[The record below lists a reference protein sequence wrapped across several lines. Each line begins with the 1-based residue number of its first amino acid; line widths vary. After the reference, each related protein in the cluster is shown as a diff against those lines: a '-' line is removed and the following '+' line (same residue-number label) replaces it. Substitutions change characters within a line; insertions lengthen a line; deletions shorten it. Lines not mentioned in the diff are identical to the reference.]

1 MELKQLA
8 YFKCA
13 AEYEHMTKAATRL
26 GVAQPFLS
34 KTIAA
39 LEEELGVELFDH
51 VGRGIRL
58 NQNGDFFYKRIS
70 EILKSLDSTCDELKK
85 MSHDSGKTVEI
96 ASNMGLYI
104 SWLLSYFRKQAPDI
118 HITYSTVG
126 RDQLVEM
133 ARNKTVDFVLSSPL
147 LEVAD
152 LETRLLMN
160 EECPIIY
167 PPGHWLA
174 KADHVRLRDLAGET
188 FVGLKKGYSL
198 REESDRFFAVAGI
211 EPRYAVEVSDHR
223 IMWEL
228 VKSGCGLAFSS
239 FTTLI
244 TDPVLRE
251 NYKVV
256 NDPPCYGTVGLS
268 YRKDKKQ
275 DDIFD
280 QFTGMTTQFFKG
292 LKRDSQLSKEG
303 RKLR

>member
-1 MELKQLA
+1 MELKQLT
-8 YFKCA
+8 YFKCV
-13 AEYEHMTKAATRL
+13 AEYEHMTKAANRL

-34 KTIAA
+34 KTIAG

-51 VGRGIRL
+51 VGRSIRL
-58 NQNGDFFYKRIS
+58 NQNGTFFYERVS
-70 EILKSLDSTCDELKK
+70 DILSSLDNTCEELKK
-85 MSHDSGKTVEI
+85 MVRDTGKNVEI

-104 SWLLSYFRKQAPDI
+104 SWLLSYFRQQAPDI

-126 RDQLVEM
+126 WNQLVEM
-133 ARNKTVDFVLSSPL
+133 ARNKTVDFVLSSPV

-152 LETRLLMN
+152 LETQFLLN

-174 KADHVRLRDLAGET
+174 RADHVRLKDLAGET

-198 REESDRFFAVAGI
+198 REVSDRFFAEAGI
-211 EPRYAVEVSDHR
+211 KPKYAVEVSDHR

-239 FTTLI
+239 FTTLL

-251 NYKVV
+251 NYKVI

-292 LKRDSQLSKEG
+292 LKRDAQLSK
-303 RKLR
+303 RAKN